1 MPPQRVHSEIFVY
14 QPIRQS
20 SAMLCWPFKTSEW
33 SDEWVWISPVLEVLA
48 PIPPIL
54 VEDVPDHSCRKEELR
69 VRVREEGYLKEKKKE
84 GGEVGT
90 L

>member
-1 MPPQRVHSEIFVY
+1 
-14 QPIRQS
+14 
-20 SAMLCWPFKTSEW
+20 
-33 SDEWVWISPVLEVLA
+33 
-48 PIPPIL
+48 